1 MSIPDFE
8 RAEYSEP
15 RVIEG
20 EVVGRPLRAG
30 VGAAFPVALLYGA
43 VAAVVGCAGY
53 TLIGF
58 SGFMVSIVAI
68 GVGWLVAKAMMTGS
82 RGVGGQPYQIAAG
95 VLTYLAVSAAEML
108 DMLHYSGIP
117 LTAIVKFPVAWIAEQ
132 MIAGPFLALRN
143 PFNGA
148 IGLLILFFGI
158 RSAWRIAAG
167 GPGFSGSGR
176 TRQTD
181 PFGLR

>member
-8 RAEYSEP
+8 RAEYNNP
-15 RVIEG
+15 QVIEG
-20 EVVGRPLRAG
+20 EVVGRPVRTGA
-30 VGAAFPVALLYGA
+30 GAAFPVALLYGA
-43 VAAVVGCAGY
+43 VAAAAGCAAY

-68 GVGWLVAKAMMTGS
+68 GVGWLIAKAMMTGS
-82 RGVGGQPYQIAAG
+82 HGVGGQPYQIASGA
-95 VLTYLAVSAAEML
+95 LTYLAVSTAEML

-117 LTAIVKFPVAWIAEQ
+117 LTAIGRFPIAWIARQ
-132 MIAGPFLALRN
+132 VVAGPFLALRN

-176 TRQTD
+176 TRQAD
-181 PFGLR
+181 PFNLR